1 MSVSRES
8 TLSTHLGKEEEYQIG
23 EMEYHFRCFEESM
36 KEALYHLQ
44 KSRQHEMELQE
55 VKSKLRWED

>member
-1 MSVSRES
+1 MSVSKNS
-8 TLSTHLGKEEEYQIG
+8 TSSYDLGKEEEYHFE
-23 EMEYHFRCFEESM
+23 EMDYHFKCFEESM

-55 VKSKLRWED
+55 VKSRLKWED